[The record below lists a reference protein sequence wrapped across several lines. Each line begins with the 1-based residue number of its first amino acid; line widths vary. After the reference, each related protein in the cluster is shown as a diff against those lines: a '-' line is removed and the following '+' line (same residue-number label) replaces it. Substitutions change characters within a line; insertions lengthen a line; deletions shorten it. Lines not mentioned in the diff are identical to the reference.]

1 MEKTNTA
8 QLEVTGAYGSLQ
20 YAWAQVPEE
29 FVPMRLQG
37 ASIFTKFEDG
47 DVDPTDLFG
56 GNAQQ
61 SGLAGD
67 VMYAAFA
74 MDELGCMSGEG
85 FSFEKPK
92 PAAIA
97 PPVWG
102 LFGNDANGALI
113 PPSGGGGAAWLGT
126 NDSTDFV
133 MKVNGEPQLK
143 LGADGVTEF
152 IGNVKMSG
160 IGDLVPDT
168 TLPEPKILVLSGD
181 GTVVASSA
189 HGGDLFQAW
198 QDYSL
203 QFPCEADPSGEYVE
217 YWKYQPNR
225 TYIQCPQVNVGI
237 GTNNPLAKLDVRGQ
251 TYSRTLSVNTYDQN
265 ARVTIKGGYPGLQN
279 QAKALEV
286 QDNNGNAAFQV
297 LNDGKTIVG
306 AGGFSSNTDGARLYL
321 GDENH
326 YIKSV
331 YNKGLSLSTY
341 GAEDAL
347 VIEEGSGNVG
357 IGVGPDHSFGDG
369 MLEVD
374 GTIRARRVVAEQ
386 TGWPDY
392 VFEDGY
398 EQMSLADLRNFIH
411 ENKRLPGIPSANEIE
426 TDGLD
431 LGELIKLQMK
441 KIEELTLYVLE
452 LEERLNEKSGK

>member
-1 MEKTNTA
+1 
-8 QLEVTGAYGSLQ
+8 
-20 YAWAQVPEE
+20 
-29 FVPMRLQG
+29 
-37 ASIFTKFEDG
+37 
-47 DVDPTDLFG
+47 
-56 GNAQQ
+56 
-61 SGLAGD
+61 
-67 VMYAAFA
+67 
-74 MDELGCMSGEG
+74 
-85 FSFEKPK
+85 
-92 PAAIA
+92 
-97 PPVWG
+97 
-102 LFGNDANGALI
+102 
-113 PPSGGGGAAWLGT
+113 
-126 NDSTDFV
+126 
-133 MKVNGEPQLK
+133 
-143 LGADGVTEF
+143 
-152 IGNVKMSG
+152 MSG

-321 GDENH
+321 GDEEH
-326 YIKSV
+326 YIKSEFG
-331 YNKGLSLSTY
+331 KGISLSTY

-347 VIEEGSGNVG
+347 VIEEGSGKVI
-357 IGVGPDHSFGDG
+357 IGDETITSGPHTDAR
-369 MLEVD
+369 LTVD
-374 GTIRARRVVAEQ
+374 GKIVAKEIVVS
-386 TGWPDY
+386 TDINYWSDY
-392 VFEDGY
+392 VFDDDY
-398 EQMSLADLRNFIH
+398 VLRSLSEVNEFIKANGH
-411 ENKRLPGIPSANEIE
+411 LPDVPSVEEVNCE
-426 TDGLD
+426 GQD
-431 LGELIKLQMK
+431 LGKMDALLLR
-441 KIEELTLYVLE
+441 KIEELTLYIIE
-452 LEERLNEKSGK
+452 LERRLNDR

>member
-1 MEKTNTA
+1 
-8 QLEVTGAYGSLQ
+8 
-20 YAWAQVPEE
+20 VPEE

-85 FSFEKPK
+85 FTLEKPK

-321 GDENH
+321 GDEEH
-326 YIKSV
+326 YIKSEFG
-331 YNKGLSLSTY
+331 KGISLSTY

-347 VIEEGSGNVG
+347 VIEEGSGKVI
-357 IGVGPDHSFGDG
+357 IGDETITSGPHTDAR
-369 MLEVD
+369 LTVD
-374 GTIRARRVVAEQ
+374 GKIVAKEIVVS
-386 TGWPDY
+386 TDINYWSDY
-392 VFEDGY
+392 VFDDDY
-398 EQMSLADLRNFIH
+398 VLRSLSEVNEFIKANGH
-411 ENKRLPGIPSANEIE
+411 LPDVPSVEEVNCE
-426 TDGLD
+426 GQD
-431 LGELIKLQMK
+431 LGKMDALLLR
-441 KIEELTLYVLE
+441 KIEELTLYIIE
-452 LEERLNEKSGK
+452 LERRLNDR